1 MGSWE
6 DLFYEITTEVKELG
20 LKKEFDKKLKE
31 LRFDDKYKYTEVRD
45 RWQIA
50 FNLVKEEHEKNKK

>member
-1 MGSWE
+1 MGTYE
-6 DLFYEITTEVKELG
+6 DLFYEITTEVEKLG

-31 LRFDDKYKYTEVRD
+31 LREDDKYKYSEIRD

-50 FNLVKEEHEKNKK
+50 LREIKEENKK

>member
-1 MGSWE
+1 MGTYE
-6 DLFYEITTEVKELG
+6 DLFYEITAEVEKLG

-31 LRFDDKYKYTEVRD
+31 LRDDDKYRYSEIRD

-50 FNLVKEEHEKNKK
+50 LKEIKEENENI

>member
-6 DLFYEITTEVKELG
+6 DLYYEVTAEVKSLG

-31 LRFDDKYKYTEVRD
+31 LREDDKYKYTEVRD
-45 RWQIA
+45 RWQVALKQI
-50 FNLVKEEHEKNKK
+50 KEEHKIK

>member
-1 MGSWE
+1 MGTYE
-6 DLFYEITTEVKELG
+6 DLFYEITAEIEELG

-31 LRFDDKYKYTEVRD
+31 LRDDDKYRYSEIRD

-50 FNLVKEEHEKNKK
+50 LKEIKEENKK

>member
-6 DLFYEITTEVKELG
+6 DVFYEVTAEVEELG
-20 LKKEFDKKLKE
+20 LRKEFDQKLRE
-31 LRFDDKYKYTEVRD
+31 LRNDDNYKYTEVRD

-50 FNLVKEEHEKNKK
+50 LSIIKEEYEKNKK

>member
-6 DLFYEITTEVKELG
+6 DLYYEISAEVADLG
-20 LKKEFDKKLKE
+20 LKKEFDQKLKD
-31 LRFDDKYKYTEVRD
+31 LRNDDNYKYIEVRD

-50 FNLVKEEHEKNKK
+50 LKQIKEENKK

>member
-1 MGSWE
+1 MGTYE
-6 DLFYEITTEVKELG
+6 DLFYEITSEIEELG

-31 LRFDDKYKYTEVRD
+31 LRDDDKYRYSEIRD

-50 FNLVKEEHEKNKK
+50 LKEIKEENKK